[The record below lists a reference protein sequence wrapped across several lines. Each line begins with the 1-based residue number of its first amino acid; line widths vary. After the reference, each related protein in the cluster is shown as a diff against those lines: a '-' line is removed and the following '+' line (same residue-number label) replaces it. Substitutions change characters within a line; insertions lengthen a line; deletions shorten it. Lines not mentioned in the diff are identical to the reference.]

1 MKYNFKSQKESLDV
15 IVETKR
21 EDGCYHSTYISIPSM
36 GIENVWTSGIEYIK
50 DTPCIVIPATTEH
63 MPIAIAVPDD
73 IAANIMAEQRDA
85 CICNDKIIQV
95 VIYGNDLH
103 IVTEKF
109 CKAIAVP
116 MFRHTAW
123 YTISDRMLKYLE
135 AQAKDGKIY
144 DMGGIED
151 DPEHVNRLTID
162 DTDKRAKYQYIQ
174 DYDNTAWD
182 ALGAAFGFDK
192 QQGDCVCIVELRLI
206 DNIMDDDKE
215 NEQ

>member
-36 GIENVWTSGIEYIK
+36 GIENVWTSGIEYVK
-50 DTPCIVIPATTEH
+50 DIPCIVIPATTEH
-63 MPIAIAVPDD
+63 MPIAIAVPDN
-73 IAANIMAEQRDA
+73 IAANIMDEQRNA
-85 CICNDKIIQV
+85 CICNNKIIQV
-95 VIYGNDLH
+95 VIYDNDLD
-103 IVTEKF
+103 IVAEKF

-151 DPEHVNRLTID
+151 SPEHVNRLTISD
-162 DTDKRAKYQYIQ
+162 RVAKYQYIQ
-174 DYDNTAWD
+174 HYDNTAWD

-192 QQGDCVCIVELRLI
+192 QQDERVCIVELHLI
-206 DNIMDDDKE
+206 DNLMDDDKE
-215 NEQ
+215 DEQ